1 MSLEIPLLGPQGT
14 VLAWDWLPDS
24 HASDGTST
32 VSHTVAANSSMAM
45 PRVMDKRYYFLNG
58 LYAGMAV
65 FDVEMTQHCISEQ
78 ECREANPVMPSSQA
92 GQLSVNFAL
101 VAFDAGYSNWLKKH
115 HHKVWWI
122 PPLSG
127 SVVHAVGVAT
137 ASSINETSLCRRHPG
152 TLAKPDHSKTATLL
166 FERIGQISR
175 ELIQELYAAVQVIGT
190 SAYI

>member
-101 VAFDAGYSNWLKKH
+101 VAFDAGYSYWLKKH

-137 ASSINETSLCRRHPG
+137 GIEY
-152 TLAKPDHSKTATLL
+152 
-166 FERIGQISR
+166 Q
-175 ELIQELYAAVQVIGT
+175 
-190 SAYI
+190 